1 MTGNPPDSDERDLS
15 RLAPQELSQLLMGL
29 PPKKRLEVVL
39 SRTDAE
45 AVVAALPVQDFFFFV
60 KEIGPDDAA
69 PLLAL
74 GQVEQVIHLFDL
86 EWWDKDQIQPAK
98 SLQWL
103 QRLASASEEK
113 LLGWLYQADFELLV
127 ALFKKWIRVELT
139 PEDIDPLEATDQL
152 PRNTLDDQFYWET
165 QYLQFEDFL
174 SQLLSLIFEVHPGF
188 YKELLTHVIWVS
200 DAQMEEDA
208 YRFHHAR
215 LEDEAIPEFYDALEI
230 YRAVSP
236 EQIGHDKDA
245 AELNAAKASAPSFA
259 VALLPEKDLLHRAL
273 DQIRD
278 PRVVDALRLE
288 LASLANKVI
297 VADRL
302 SVDEPETLRRAVDKV
317 AAYVNLGLDLMS
329 QSDLQPAVKTLEAVF
344 LENLFRLAHTQI
356 TRLKGR
362 LQQLLQHGWP
372 SRWPTRLTCLES
384 DWMESAELLLQK
396 TPRFVRPAST
406 AGSAP
411 RDDFFRDR
419 RDLSRGKHFVDVI
432 SALGPLFDGLP
443 VEPAQLSEKLWAQA
457 QIRRIEDVTLGSMIW
472 TAAAQFQSGGRWEVQ
487 PIKVKNWYGLFGRLG
502 SPVMEQSIR
511 SWVERIVPDA
521 PRRNLVEA
529 YLDPLFQE
537 YAREMSPFSPEDPP
551 DPALVRFFIFEEE

>member
-1 MTGNPPDSDERDLS
+1 MTGNLPDNEERDLS
-15 RLAPQELSQLLMGL
+15 RLAPQELSQRLMGL
-29 PPKKRLEVVL
+29 PPKKRLEAVL

-86 EWWDKDQIQPAK
+86 EWWDKDQVQPAK
-98 SLQWL
+98 ALQWL
-103 QRLASASEEK
+103 QRLASASDEK
-113 LLGWLYQADFELLV
+113 LVAWLYQVDFELLV
-127 ALFKKWIRVELT
+127 ALFKKWIRVVLT
-139 PEDIDPLEATDQL
+139 PEDIDPLEATEQL
-152 PRNTLDDQFYWET
+152 PKHTLDDQFYWET

-174 SQLLSLIFEVHPGF
+174 AQLLSLIFEVHSGF
-188 YKELLTHVIWVS
+188 YKELMNHIIWVS
-200 DAQMEEDA
+200 DLQMEEDA
-208 YRFHHAR
+208 YRFHRAR

-236 EQIGHDKDA
+236 GQIGHDKDA
-245 AELNAAKASAPSFA
+245 AELKAVEASAPSFA
-259 VALLPEKDLLHRAL
+259 VALLPEKDLLHSAL
-273 DQIRD
+273 EQIRD
-278 PRVVDALRLE
+278 PRAVDTLRLE

-297 VADRL
+297 VADHL
-302 SVDEPETLRRAVDKV
+302 SVDEPETLRRAAGKV

-329 QSDLQPAVKTLEAVF
+329 QSELQSAVKTLEEVF

-362 LQQLLQHGWP
+362 LQQLLRDGWL
-372 SRWPTRLTCLES
+372 SWWPTGLNCLES

-396 TPRFVRPAST
+396 TPRLVRPASA
-406 AGSAP
+406 AGSVP
-411 RDDFFRDR
+411 GEDFFRDR
-419 RDLSRGKHFVDVI
+419 RDLSRGKHFLNVI
-432 SALGPLFDGLP
+432 SALGPLLEGLS
-443 VEPAQLSEKLWAQA
+443 VEPARLSEKLWAQA
-457 QIRRIEDVTLGSMIW
+457 QIRRLEDVTLGSMIW
-472 TAAAQFQSGGRWEVQ
+472 TAAAQLQSGGSWQVQ
-487 PIKVKNWYGLFGRLG
+487 PIKVKDWYGLFGRLG
-502 SPVMEQSIR
+502 PPVMEQSIR

-521 PRRNLVEA
+521 QRRNLVEA

-537 YAREMSPFSPEDPP
+537 YAREFSPFSPEDPP

>member
-174 SQLLSLIFEVHPGF
+174 SQ
-188 YKELLTHVIWVS
+188 
-200 DAQMEEDA
+200 
-208 YRFHHAR
+208 
-215 LEDEAIPEFYDALEI
+215 
-230 YRAVSP
+230 
-236 EQIGHDKDA
+236 
-245 AELNAAKASAPSFA
+245 
-259 VALLPEKDLLHRAL
+259 
-273 DQIRD
+273 
-278 PRVVDALRLE
+278 
-288 LASLANKVI
+288 
-297 VADRL
+297 
-302 SVDEPETLRRAVDKV
+302 
-317 AAYVNLGLDLMS
+317 
-329 QSDLQPAVKTLEAVF
+329 
-344 LENLFRLAHTQI
+344 
-356 TRLKGR
+356 
-362 LQQLLQHGWP
+362 
-372 SRWPTRLTCLES
+372 
-384 DWMESAELLLQK
+384 
-396 TPRFVRPAST
+396 
-406 AGSAP
+406 
-411 RDDFFRDR
+411 
-419 RDLSRGKHFVDVI
+419 
-432 SALGPLFDGLP
+432 
-443 VEPAQLSEKLWAQA
+443 
-457 QIRRIEDVTLGSMIW
+457 
-472 TAAAQFQSGGRWEVQ
+472 
-487 PIKVKNWYGLFGRLG
+487 
-502 SPVMEQSIR
+502 
-511 SWVERIVPDA
+511 
-521 PRRNLVEA
+521 
-529 YLDPLFQE
+529 
-537 YAREMSPFSPEDPP
+537 
-551 DPALVRFFIFEEE
+551 